1 MIADLARAT
10 SVDPSGGAV
19 RNPRAA
25 LLPELDRAGTPAGLI
40 DEFDFPEALRLTWA
54 HSIQVEEFRG
64 RGDQRLQSALL
75 VRVFMGAAYWE
86 QTLKGEPA

>member
-1 MIADLARAT
+1 MIAELARAT
-10 SVDPSGGAV
+10 SAEPSGGAV
-19 RNPRAA
+19 RNLRAA
-25 LLPELDRAGTPAGLI
+25 LLSELDRVGTTVGLI

>member
-19 RNPRAA
+19 RNLRAA
-25 LLPELDRAGTPAGLI
+25 LLSELDRVGTTVGLI

-86 QTLKGEPA
+86 QRLKGESA